1 MRGWE
6 RFSWS
11 DEAKGYNGNISSN
24 FKNRHTISNHFINR
38 TLEWI
43 QPLIIQKIPLKS
55 SHWVEHEVHKIN
67 YRSHFLVLIRI
78 LYGEYFSQS
87 CDHFRSL
94 HALSAFLLSAEVQS
108 VKDLADSLLSQEN
121 IDAISTIAS
130 DALTLAKS
138 TIETAQNNIN
148 VNVVTDVFTSSQ
160 IGSKFE
166 GFLNANPDLKLSTS
180 KYIESVWWNQ
190 RYNWVHNNFY
200 HLSI

>member
-1 MRGWE
+1 MHTYYNGTCNKSDSTISYIIRERTCVSSKVLKHYCTVYLHVQFPQLPNGFFVFCSTVFSTSRKRFMRGWE

-43 QPLIIQKIPLKS
+43 QPLINQKIPLKS

-94 HALSAFLLSAEVQS
+94 HALFR
-108 VKDLADSLLSQEN
+108 
-121 IDAISTIAS
+121 IPT
-130 DALTLAKS
+130 
-138 TIETAQNNIN
+138 
-148 VNVVTDVFTSSQ
+148 
-160 IGSKFE
+160 
-166 GFLNANPDLKLSTS
+166 
-180 KYIESVWWNQ
+180 
-190 RYNWVHNNFY
+190 
-200 HLSI
+200 